1 VLQAKATT
9 EWLLLTSM
17 LTGAKVILPR
27 RGQFQTS
34 PSAVF
39 SPLVGAPNIA
49 VPHSRCVLRLACRV
63 GTTMAIQ
70 LVTMVRQTAICRGG
84 SAKLSQHRA

>member
-1 VLQAKATT
+1 VLKAKATT
-9 EWLLLTSM
+9 AWFLLTSL

-49 VPHSRCVLRLACRV
+49 VPLSRCV
-63 GTTMAIQ
+63 
-70 LVTMVRQTAICRGG
+70 
-84 SAKLSQHRA
+84 

>member
-1 VLQAKATT
+1 VVKAKAMIA
-9 EWLLLTSM
+9 WVLLTSM

-49 VPHSRCVLRLACRV
+49 VPLSRCV
-63 GTTMAIQ
+63 
-70 LVTMVRQTAICRGG
+70 
-84 SAKLSQHRA
+84 